1 MIRKYV
7 FIERLLNV
15 PFWVKT
21 IGVVVIPLLLVT
33 FAIVLYVRNAI
44 LTTLVAQGVTG
55 ATSGIHG
62 LLTQQLITAAVIALI
77 IGVILAYGLSR
88 LLIYPLHQTLNV
100 IQEIESGNLE
110 ARVSIWA
117 DDEIGQVQR
126 AFNHMI
132 VQLEQA
138 DHQLKELNQRLLAV
152 NNLAQEVSL
161 SQDKDAVL
169 DAALKQAVTLLM
181 ADMATIFQVDESA
194 EYVKLTAMR
203 GEVPPEIVNVIR
215 SQKIDATPMQYV
227 LKTNKT
233 LLMNGLELNEQL
245 SGEVKS
251 LLMRYG
257 INHVAFVP
265 IQVSGKTMGSLNLAR
280 MTSEPFDHNDLII
293 IEAIGNVI
301 GFGLT
306 NVQLLDGLKHKEAEL
321 RRALRRSVELQEEER
336 KRLAREL
343 HDETSQALTSIL
355 IRLRLLQ
362 DEQDLEVIQDRI
374 NGMRYLT
381 AQTIEELRR
390 ISMDLRPAMLDSLG
404 IVPTL
409 RWLIQRTE
417 EQTGIKIEFTAPN
430 DIDRLSPEIE
440 LTLYRIAQE
449 AITNSIRH
457 AEASII
463 EVVLERGPHAVWLI
477 VQDNGK
483 GFDPKI
489 FDPGLGM
496 VGIRE
501 RVELVNGLFSI
512 ETSPGSGTRLWVEV
526 RV

>member
-1 MIRKYV
+1 MRRKNA
-7 FIERLLNV
+7 FIQKLINV
-15 PFWVKT
+15 PLWVKT

-33 FAIVLYVRNAI
+33 FAIVLYIRSAI
-44 LTTLVAQGVTG
+44 LSTLLVQDMVGAVAKTP
-55 ATSGIHG
+55 G
-62 LLTQQLITAAVIALI
+62 LLTQQLITAAVIAMV

-100 IQEIESGNLE
+100 IREIEAGNVD
-110 ARVSIWA
+110 ARVPIWA
-117 DDEIGQVQR
+117 NDEIGQVQM
-126 AFNHMI
+126 AFNQMTA
-132 VQLEQA
+132 QLEQA
-138 DHQLKELNQRLLAV
+138 NGQLKELNQRLLAV

-161 SQDKDAVL
+161 SQNTEAVL
-169 DAALKQAVTLLM
+169 DVALDYAISLLKS
-181 ADMATIFQVDESA
+181 DIATFFHVDGSA
-194 EYVKLTAMR
+194 ENVKLITHR
-203 GEVPPEIVNVIR
+203 GEVPADFLDIIR
-215 SQKIDATPMQYV
+215 TQKLDSTPMQYV
-227 LKTNKT
+227 ISTNET
-233 LLMNGLELNEQL
+233 LFINGLESKEHL
-245 SGEVKS
+245 SSEIKA
-251 LLMRYG
+251 LLMRFG
-257 INHVAFVP
+257 IDHVAFTP
-265 IQVSGKTMGSLNLAR
+265 IQISGKTLGSFNLAR
-280 MTSEPFDHNDLII
+280 RTGNPFDQDDLTIL
-293 IEAIGNVI
+293 ESIGKLI

-306 NVQLLDGLKHKEAEL
+306 NVQLLDGLKHKEVEL
-321 RRALRRSVELQEEER
+321 RRALLRSVELQEEER

-362 DEQDLEVIQDRI
+362 DEQDLETINDRI

-390 ISMDLRPAMLDSLG
+390 IAMDLRPAMLDSLG
-404 IVPTL
+404 IVPAL

-417 EQTGIKIEFTAPN
+417 ELTGIAIGFTAPAEGE
-430 DIDRLSPEIE
+430 RFSAEIE
-440 LTLYRIAQE
+440 LTLYRISQE
-449 AITNSIRH
+449 AITNAIRH
-457 AEASII
+457 GEASKI
-463 EVVLERGPHAVWLI
+463 EVILERGPYAIWLV

-483 GFDPKI
+483 GFDPQI